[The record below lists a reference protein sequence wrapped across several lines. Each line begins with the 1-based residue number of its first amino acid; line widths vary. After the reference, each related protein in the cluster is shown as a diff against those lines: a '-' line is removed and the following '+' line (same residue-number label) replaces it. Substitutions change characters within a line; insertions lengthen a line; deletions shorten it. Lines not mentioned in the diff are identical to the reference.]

1 MNISAP
7 FIKRPVGTSLL
18 AAGVLVI
25 GMVCYF
31 LLGVAPLPNLEFPAI
46 FVQASVPGAD
56 ARNMANTVA
65 APLER
70 HLGQISGIDSMNSSS
85 SEGSSFVIML
95 FNVGTDIDDKARAV
109 QAAINA
115 AAPDLPSSLRV
126 PPIYRKANPN
136 NAPVLVLA
144 LTSTTQ
150 PLSQLYNIADTTI
163 SPRISQTPGVAQVDI
178 NGGATPAIRVDLNLR
193 AMSAM
198 GLTGDAVRN
207 ALTAANVIEPMGYLS
222 DGRMQMAISANTA
235 LTTPE
240 QYADTV
246 IAVRDGVP
254 VYLKDIAQVY
264 AGQQDQY
271 QAAWFN
277 GRRAILLMVRKQA
290 NANVIAT
297 VDSIRALIPQ
307 LRGDLPAGVTLTPFF
322 DRTPTIRASV
332 DEVQITLLIS
342 LGLVVLIM
350 LLFLRR
356 WAPTLI
362 AALAAPL
369 AVTGAFIVMYVLS
382 YTLDNFS
389 LMALVIAIGFVV
401 DDAIVVIENIHR
413 HIEMGKRPMQ
423 AALAGTREVGFT
435 VVSITA
441 SLVAVFAPLLFMS
454 GFFGMLFREFSVTL
468 VAAILVSALVSLT
481 LTPALCGQFL
491 RPHAQAHE
499 TSRLGRK
506 IEAFHA
512 GMRATYARA
521 LDWALAH
528 PRLMAWQVPILL
540 VGTIAL
546 MVVVPKTFFP
556 QEDTGAIQGFTEAGP
571 DVSPDVMMRLQQQV
585 AAIVQHNSNVASVGS
600 RLGSWHG
607 GGATGTL
614 LVNLKPLDDG
624 RSVSTD
630 AVIEQLRH
638 ATARVPGISVFLRP
652 VQNIGGPGGG
662 NSKTLYSYNLK
673 GDSYGELE
681 TWAPKLAA
689 AMRKSPLFTDVSTS
703 LDSSGL
709 RETLKINRSTAA
721 RLGVSVG
728 AIDGALYDA
737 FGQRQIST
745 IYTDMNQYQVVL
757 NAMPNM
763 AETPA
768 SISKLYVQSSG
779 GGMVPITAVASLQ
792 PGLSPTEVDHEG
804 QFPVV
809 SVSFNLARNVP
820 MSAGYSAINQL
831 MKDIRM
837 PGDIHG
843 GFGGD
848 FKRFTEQ
855 QNNTPLLLLGALLA
869 VYIVLGML
877 YENLIHPLTILS
889 TLPAAGFGAM
899 LALLVTNTDL
909 SVVSIIA
916 IVLLIGIV
924 KKNAIMM
931 VDFALAAERERN
943 LSPLEAI
950 REACLVRFRPIM
962 MTTMVA
968 MFSAL
973 PLAIGF
979 GSGAELRRPLGIA
992 LIGGLLFSQSLTLL
1006 STPAIYLLFDRASQ
1020 RRRERR
1026 ATRRAARDARRAQA
1040 HAA

>member
-25 GMVCYF
+25 GMICYF

-46 FVQASVPGAD
+46 FVQAHVPGAD

-70 HLGQISGIDSMNSSS
+70 HLGQISGIDSMNSFS
-85 SEGSSFVIML
+85 SEGSSFVVML
-95 FNVGTDIDDKARAV
+95 FNVGTNVDNKARDV

-136 NAPVLVLA
+136 NAPVLILA
-144 LTSTTQ
+144 LTGSTQ
-150 PLSQLYNIADTTI
+150 PLSRLYNDADTLL
-163 SPRISQTPGVAQVDI
+163 SPRLSQIPGVAQVDI
-178 NGGATPAIRVDLNLR
+178 AGGATPAVRVDLNLR
-193 AMSAM
+193 AMAAM

-207 ALTAANVIEPMGYLS
+207 ALVAANVIEPMGYLS
-222 DGRMQMAISANTA
+222 DGDSQLAIEANTT
-235 LTTPE
+235 LRTPE
-240 QYADTV
+240 QFADTV
-246 IAVRDGVP
+246 IAVKNGVP
-254 VYLKDIAQVY
+254 IRLKDIAHVY
-264 AGQQDQY
+264 SGQQDQY
-271 QAAWFN
+271 QAAWYN
-277 GRRAILLMVRKQA
+277 GQRAILLLIRKQA
-290 NANVIAT
+290 DANVIAI
-297 VDSIRALIPQ
+297 VDQARALLPQ
-307 LRGDLPAGVTLTPFF
+307 LRADLPAGVRLTPFF

-342 LGLVVLIM
+342 LGLVIMVM

-369 AVTGAFIVMYVLS
+369 SVTGAFAVMYLLG

-413 HIEMGKRPMQ
+413 HLEKGLRPMQ

-435 VVSITA
+435 VVSITV
-441 SLVAVFAPLLFMS
+441 SLVAVFAPLLFMT

-468 VAAILVSALVSLT
+468 VSAILVSALVSLT
-481 LTPALCGQFL
+481 LTPSLCGQFL
-491 RPHAQAHE
+491 RAHPPHAD

-506 IEAFHA
+506 IEAFHT
-512 GMRATYARA
+512 GMRALYARA
-521 LDWALAH
+521 LDWALRH
-528 PRLMAWQVPILL
+528 PRLLATQVPVLL
-540 VGTIAL
+540 ALTIAL
-546 MVVVPKTFFP
+546 MVVIPKSFFP
-556 QEDTGAIQGFTEAGP
+556 QQDTGAIQGFTQAGP
-571 DVSPDVMMRLQQQV
+571 DISPQVMMQLQQRV
-585 AAIVQHNSNVASVGS
+585 AGIVQDNRNVASVGS
-600 RLGSWHG
+600 WLGSWHG
-607 GGATGTL
+607 SGNTGSL
-614 LVNLKPLDDG
+614 LINLKPLGEG
-624 RSVSTD
+624 RSLSTEQVMD
-630 AVIEQLRH
+630 QLRLT
-638 ATARVPGISVFLRP
+638 TARLPGISVFLRP
-652 VQNIGGPGGG
+652 VQDIGGPGGG
-662 NSKTLYSYNLK
+662 NSRTLYSYDLR
-673 GDSYGELE
+673 GDNYAELE
-681 TWAPKLAA
+681 QWAPKLAA
-689 AMRKSPLFTDVSTS
+689 TMRKSKIFTDVSTS
-703 LDSSGL
+703 LDGAGL
-709 RETLKINRSTAA
+709 SETLQINRNAAA
-721 RLGVSVG
+721 RLGVGVG

-737 FGQRQIST
+737 FGQRQVST
-745 IYTDMNQYQVVL
+745 IYTGMSQYQVVL
-757 NAMPNM
+757 NAMPSM
-763 AETPA
+763 AESPA
-768 SISKLYVQSSG
+768 SIRGLYVQAAS
-779 GGMVPITAVASLQ
+779 GGMVPITAVATLK
-792 PGLSPTEVDHEG
+792 PGLAPTEVNHQG

-809 SVSFNLARNVP
+809 SVSFNLAPGVP
-820 MSAGYSAINQL
+820 MSSGYATINQL
-831 MKDIRM
+831 MKDLRM

-848 FKRFTEQ
+848 FRRFTEQ
-855 QNNTPLLLLGALLA
+855 QNSTPLLLLGALLA

-877 YENLIHPLTILS
+877 YENLIHPITILS

-899 LALLVTNTDL
+899 LALLITNTDL
-909 SVVSIIA
+909 SVVSTIA

-931 VDFALAAERERN
+931 VDFALAAERERG
-943 LSPLEAI
+943 LSSLDAI

-968 MFSAL
+968 MLSAL

-979 GSGAELRRPLGIA
+979 GSGAALRRPLGIA
-992 LIGGLLFSQSLTLL
+992 LIGGLLFSQALTLL

-1020 RRRERR
+1020 RRR
-1026 ATRRAARDARRAQA
+1026 ARRAAHRAARAARQA
-1040 HAA
+1040 LVS